1 MARILILDLML
12 HSICSWLNRIWMRD
26 SSISIWDMDDNEK
39 ARICIGMYID
49 PLVVPIYEPCG
60 MHSGFN

>member
-1 MARILILDLML
+1 
-12 HSICSWLNRIWMRD
+12 MRD